1 MAPSR
6 GRRGG
11 QPAAASA
18 TASSARRRSGRNAK
32 HEPQD
37 PYSDMLAEAAVT
49 DPVEDTDRPLKRR
62 RIVREVS
69 LPGHHSPRQPEPEK
83 GAGGG
88 NTPAQAVNTVAPIGL
103 QTIEASSDSGED
115 DEEDDFAFEDVD
127 LDGTST
133 RKDEQQYGAESFGD
147 VSIQL
152 DQQPLP
158 KRTATTR
165 RKPATAAEKDH
176 RLLVHKAHVLCL
188 LGHCI
193 YVNSWCN
200 DETVHGNVEG
210 LLNAKTTSL
219 LNPKTSDSQFV
230 RNRAF
235 MAGLEQAAEVFKER
249 FNVTSPGMRKAR
261 WAEDRDEA
269 TDQVDVEPMDRSDFI
284 RASKSLKGSQDIGNQ
299 LFCALLRAA
308 GVDARLVCSL
318 QPLPF
323 ASSTAKPSNTPQKKP
338 PKPVV
343 LAIAS
348 DTDPDKPSASEASDN
363 SIATSRTIGKIPS
376 ARRRLGQPSF
386 NTSPAST
393 AAPPP
398 KEKKP
403 PVRRLAYPVFWVEAF
418 NEAHQKW
425 IPLDPIVTGT
435 IAKPSKLEPPAAYEF
450 NQLSYAIAFEPDGA
464 ARDVTKR
471 YAKAFN
477 AKTRRSRVESSGEEG
492 ICWWKRT
499 MRFFQRRGLVLDRDQ
514 VEDAELVQK
523 EAREGLPNNVQ
534 DFKDHPLY
542 ALERHTKRH
551 EVIHPRREVGKVN
564 AGTAAKPRMEAVFRR
579 RNVLVCR
586 SADKWYR
593 LGRIVKEGEQPLKN
607 VVSRRPVGG
616 RRARSPSAED
626 EDGASKAVTAL
637 YAPYQT
643 ELYLPPPV
651 VKGRVPRNAFGNL
664 DIYLPSMVPAGG
676 THLRHPL
683 TKDAARFLRVDCVD
697 AVTGFQFKGRQGT
710 AVTEGG
716 IVPSVYA
723 PAVEA
728 VIGGLEWE
736 AELEVSRQRSVQA
749 LRLWKRFLTGL
760 RIAERV
766 RMYGNTGKSV
776 SGGDAEGKDENAGV
790 AGEQSGG
797 NLAAVVP
804 DENSEED
811 GRELPTAGQ
820 YTLDELIASST
831 KTSSKNSLARK
842 KRRKVDDSDEEEI
855 LADDDSEGDVG
866 DPLSQD
872 PDAEYSGGGGGGF
885 FPDDSGNADL
895 VAQPT
900 AGEGGGFFNHED
912 GEGEGEGDGGG
923 FLVPDEEGE
932 ALGGGGFLARD
943 DGAGDGG
950 FEAENLQGGGFFPE
964 ASEQQYESVR
974 EESKGEAIENEGSTN
989 SYESPEHQHTT
1000 SNVPTPNA
1008 DDPEPPTRPPI
1019 ALSETNATAQE
1030 DTGIK
1035 DPATQSASLTTD
1047 NPKGPTRQEE
1057 KPSAKN
1063 NAAEEKAEEER
1074 GRGGGGGGGGA
1085 EESSSEDQGSLLS
1098 HDPEDEDAEPDWLE
1112 SE

>member
-1 MAPSR
+1 
-6 GRRGG
+6 
-11 QPAAASA
+11 
-18 TASSARRRSGRNAK
+18 
-32 HEPQD
+32 
-37 PYSDMLAEAAVT
+37 MLAETAVT
-49 DPVEDTDRPLKRR
+49 DPAEDTNRPLKRR

-69 LPGHHSPRQPEPEK
+69 LPGHHSPRQPKAEK
-83 GAGGG
+83 RVDSGDSA
-88 NTPAQAVNTVAPIGL
+88 TQAVNTAAPIGL
-103 QTIEASSDSGED
+103 QTIEASSDSGD

-127 LDGTST
+127 LEGPST
-133 RKDEQQYGAESFGD
+133 RKDELRDGDEGFGD

-158 KRTATTR
+158 KRSATPR
-165 RKPATAAEKDH
+165 RKPTTAAEKDH

-188 LGHCI
+188 LSHCI
-193 YVNSWCN
+193 YVNTWSN
-200 DETVHGNVEG
+200 DETVHGNVKG
-210 LLNAKTTSL
+210 LLNAKTTFL

-235 MAGLEQAAEVFKER
+235 MAGLEQASEVFKER
-249 FNVTSPGMRKAR
+249 FHVNSPGMRKAR
-261 WAEDRDEA
+261 WAGDGDETA
-269 TDQVDVEPMDRSDFI
+269 AQVDVEPMDRSEFI
-284 RASKSLKGSQDIGNQ
+284 RASKRLKGSQDTGNQ

-308 GVDARLVCSL
+308 GVDARIVCSL
-318 QPLPF
+318 QPLTF
-323 ASSTAKPSNTPQKKP
+323 TSSTAKPSSTPQKKP

-386 NTSPAST
+386 NTLPAAT
-393 AAPPP
+393 PPP
-398 KEKKP
+398 PSKERKP
-403 PVRRLAYPVFWVEAF
+403 PVRKLTYPVFWVEAF

-492 ICWWKRT
+492 IRWWKKT

-514 VEDAELVQK
+514 VEDAELAQK

-542 ALERHTKRH
+542 GLERHTKRH

-579 RNVLVCR
+579 RDVLVCR

-593 LGRIVKEGEQPLKN
+593 LGRIVREGEQPLKN
-607 VVSRRPVGG
+607 VVSRRPIGG

-626 EDGASKAVTAL
+626 EDGSTKPVTAL

-643 ELYLPPPV
+643 EVYVPPPV

-683 TKDAARFLRVDCVD
+683 TKDAARFLKVDCVD

-710 AVTEGG
+710 AVIEGG

-736 AELEVSRQRSVQA
+736 AELEVSRQRSAQA

-766 RMYGNTGKSV
+766 RMYGDGGKGV
-776 SGGDAEGKDENAGV
+776 GSGAGMKGQSAASTEKPSEEVFPIARNDE
-790 AGEQSGG
+790 
-797 NLAAVVP
+797 
-804 DENSEED
+804 EED

-820 YTLDELIASST
+820 YTMDELLASSA
-831 KTSSKNSLARK
+831 KTSIKKSLPRK
-842 KRRKVDDSDEEEI
+842 KRKVDDSDEEEI
-855 LADDDSEGDVG
+855 LRDDDSEGDAG
-866 DPLSQD
+866 DVLSQD
-872 PDAEYSGGGGGGF
+872 PDADYDGGGGGGGGF
-885 FPDDSGNADL
+885 FSDDGGNVDQ

-900 AGEGGGFFNHED
+900 AGEGGGFFGNED
-912 GEGEGEGDGGG
+912 WEGEGDGGG
-923 FLVPDEEGE
+923 FLIPDEEGE
-932 ALGGGGFLARD
+932 EVGGGGFLAEE
-943 DGAGDGG
+943 DGGADGG
-950 FEAENLQGGGFFPE
+950 FEAESFQGGGGFLPDAGE
-964 ASEQQYESVR
+964 HDYESVR
-974 EESKGEAIENEGSTN
+974 ESKGEATKNKEFDNLSGCA
-989 SYESPEHQHTT
+989 EHQHHPSTI
-1000 SNVPTPNA
+1000 PTHT
-1008 DDPEPPTRPPI
+1008 PEPPIRPSI
-1019 ALSETNATAQE
+1019 AISESGTLAEE
-1030 DTGIK
+1030 DTGAK
-1035 DPATQSASLTTD
+1035 GAASQSTFHPTD
-1047 NPKGPTRQEE
+1047 NPRNPPHQQAE
-1057 KPSAKN
+1057 PSAENIAAKGKGEEI
-1063 NAAEEKAEEER
+1063 AEE
-1074 GRGGGGGGGGA
+1074 GG
-1085 EESSSEDQGSLLS
+1085 EESQSDDRGSLLS

>member
-1 MAPSR
+1 
-6 GRRGG
+6 
-11 QPAAASA
+11 
-18 TASSARRRSGRNAK
+18 
-32 HEPQD
+32 
-37 PYSDMLAEAAVT
+37 
-49 DPVEDTDRPLKRR
+49 
-62 RIVREVS
+62 
-69 LPGHHSPRQPEPEK
+69 
-83 GAGGG
+83 
-88 NTPAQAVNTVAPIGL
+88 
-103 QTIEASSDSGED
+103 
-115 DEEDDFAFEDVD
+115 
-127 LDGTST
+127 
-133 RKDEQQYGAESFGD
+133 
-147 VSIQL
+147 
-152 DQQPLP
+152 
-158 KRTATTR
+158 
-165 RKPATAAEKDH
+165 
-176 RLLVHKAHVLCL
+176 
-188 LGHCI
+188 
-193 YVNSWCN
+193 
-200 DETVHGNVEG
+200 
-210 LLNAKTTSL
+210 
-219 LNPKTSDSQFV
+219 
-230 RNRAF
+230 
-235 MAGLEQAAEVFKER
+235 
-249 FNVTSPGMRKAR
+249 
-261 WAEDRDEA
+261 
-269 TDQVDVEPMDRSDFI
+269 MDRSDFI
-284 RASKSLKGSQDIGNQ
+284 RASKKLKGSQDVGNQ

-318 QPLPF
+318 QPLPL

-348 DTDPDKPSASEASDN
+348 DTDPDKPSANEASDN

-398 KEKKP
+398 TEKKP
-403 PVRRLAYPVFWVEAF
+403 PARRLAYPVFWVEAF

-435 IAKPSKLEPPAAYEF
+435 IAKPFKLEPPAAYEF

-492 ICWWKRT
+492 VRWWKKT
-499 MRFFQRRGLVLDRDQ
+499 MRFFQRRGLILDRDQ
-514 VEDAELVQK
+514 VEDAELAQK

-579 RNVLVCR
+579 RDVLVCR

-616 RRARSPSAED
+616 IRARSPSAED

-643 ELYLPPPV
+643 ELYVPSPV

-710 AVTEGG
+710 AVIEGG
-716 IVPSVYA
+716 VVPSVYA

-728 VIGGLEWE
+728 VVEGLEWE
-736 AELEVSRQRSVQA
+736 AELEVSRQRSAQA

-766 RMYGNTGKSV
+766 RMYGDAGKAV
-776 SGGDAEGKDENAGV
+776 VGGDAEGKDGNAGV

-885 FPDDSGNADL
+885 FPDDGGNAEI

-900 AGEGGGFFNHED
+900 AGEGGGFFSNED
-912 GEGEGEGDGGG
+912 EVGEGDGGGGGG

-932 ALGGGGFLARD
+932 EVGGGGFLAGD
-943 DGAGDGG
+943 DSAGDGG
-950 FEAENLQGGGFFPE
+950 FEAENFQSGGFLPE
-964 ASEQQYESVR
+964 SKEQQYESVR
-974 EESKGEAIENEGSTN
+974 EGSKGEAIRNEGPNDLS
-989 SYESPEHQHTT
+989 EFPEQQRTT

-1008 DDPEPPTRPPI
+1008 DDLEPPIRPPI
-1019 ALSETNATAQE
+1019 TLSGSGETEQQKDNRAKDAATPSPCLA
-1030 DTGIK
+1030 
-1035 DPATQSASLTTD
+1035 AH
-1047 NPKGPTRQEE
+1047 PTAKSPHQNEG
-1057 KPSAKN
+1057 KPSAAEN
-1063 NAAEEKAEEER
+1063 YAAEEKAEEER
-1074 GRGGGGGGGGA
+1074 GGCGGGGGGG
-1085 EESSSEDQGSLLS
+1085 EESSSEDHGSLLS

>member
-18 TASSARRRSGRNAK
+18 TPSTTRRRSGRNAK

-49 DPVEDTDRPLKRR
+49 DPVGDVDRPLKRR

-69 LPGHHSPRQPEPEK
+69 LPGNHSPRQLKPEN
-83 GAGGG
+83 GAGGS
-88 NTPAQAVNTVAPIGL
+88 NTTTQAVNTAAPIGL
-103 QTIEASSDSGED
+103 QTIEASSDSGD
-115 DEEDDFAFEDVD
+115 DEEDDFSFEDVD
-127 LDGTST
+127 LDGPST
-133 RKDEQQYGAESFGD
+133 RKDEQQHPDDSFGD

-158 KRTATTR
+158 KRTATPR

-176 RLLVHKAHVLCL
+176 RLIVHKAHVLCL

-193 YVNSWCN
+193 YVNTWCN

-210 LLNAKTTSL
+210 ILNTKTTSL

-235 MAGLEQAAEVFKER
+235 MAGLEQASEMFKER
-249 FNVTSPGMRKAR
+249 FHVISTGMRKAR
-261 WAEDRDEA
+261 WAEDGVEA
-269 TDQVDVEPMDRSDFI
+269 ASQVDVEPMDRSDFI
-284 RASKSLKGSQDIGNQ
+284 RASKRLKGSQDTGNQ

-308 GVDARLVCSL
+308 GVDARIVCSL

-323 ASSTAKPSNTPQKKP
+323 TSSTAKPNNTPQKKP

-348 DTDPDKPSASEASDN
+348 DTDPDKPSASDASDN
-363 SIATSRTIGKIPS
+363 SITTSRTIGKIPS
-376 ARRRLGQPSF
+376 ARRRLGQPTF
-386 NTSPAST
+386 NGSPAAT
-393 AAPPP
+393 PAPPS
-398 KEKKP
+398 KERKP
-403 PVRRLAYPVFWVEAF
+403 AVRKLTYPVFWVEAF

-435 IAKPSKLEPPAAYEF
+435 IAKPSKLEPPAAYES
-450 NQLSYAIAFEPDGA
+450 NQLSYAITFERDGA

-492 ICWWKRT
+492 IRWWRKT
-499 MRFFQRRGLVLDRDQ
+499 MRFFQRRGLVHDRDQ
-514 VEDAELVQK
+514 VEDAELAQK

-579 RNVLVCR
+579 RDVLVCR

-607 VVSRRPVGG
+607 VVSRRPMGG

-626 EDGASKAVTAL
+626 EDGSNKAVTAL

-643 ELYLPPPV
+643 ELYVPAPV

-683 TKDAARFLRVDCVD
+683 TKDAARFLKVDCVD

-710 AVTEGG
+710 AVIEGAV
-716 IVPSVYA
+716 VPGVYA

-728 VIGGLEWE
+728 VVEGLEWE
-736 AELEVSRQRSVQA
+736 AEVEVSRQRSAQA

-766 RMYGNTGKSV
+766 RMYGDGGK
-776 SGGDAEGKDENAGV
+776 GGGSDAESNGENAGSK
-790 AGEQSGG
+790 EKPSGG
-797 NLAAVVP
+797 IPPTAH
-804 DENSEED
+804 DGDDDED

-820 YTLDELIASST
+820 YTIDELIASSA
-831 KTSSKNSLARK
+831 KASGKKSLP
-842 KRRKVDDSDEEEI
+842 RRKRKVEDSDEEEI
-855 LADDDSEGDVG
+855 LGDEDSEGDAG
-866 DPLSQD
+866 DRFSQD
-872 PDAEYSGGGGGGF
+872 PDADYDGEGGGGGGF
-885 FPDDSGNADL
+885 FPDDEGNADQI
-895 VAQPT
+895 AQPT
-900 AGEGGGFFNHED
+900 AGEGGGFFSNED
-912 GEGEGEGDGGG
+912 GEGEDGGGG

-932 ALGGGGFLARD
+932 DMGGGGFLAED
-943 DGAGDGG
+943 DGEEDGG
-950 FEAENLQGGGFFPE
+950 FEAESLQGGGGFLPD
-964 ASEQQYESVR
+964 ASEQSNEFVR
-974 EESKGEAIENEGSTN
+974 EEGRGEPIRNDGSTN
-989 SYESPEHQHTT
+989 LSESSQQQHAT
-1000 SNVPTPNA
+1000 SNVPKPNA
-1008 DDPEPPTRPPI
+1008 HGLQAPIRPTI
-1019 ALSETNATAQE
+1019 ALSEASALAQE
-1030 DTGIK
+1030 DTGAKDATSQSVPLTRDHPK
-1035 DPATQSASLTTD
+1035 DPPHQQA
-1047 NPKGPTRQEE
+1047 E
-1057 KPSAKN
+1057 PSAENIPAK
-1063 NAAEEKAEEER
+1063 AKGEETAEE
-1074 GRGGGGGGGGA
+1074 GG
-1085 EESSSEDQGSLLS
+1085 EESQSDDRGSLLS

>member
-18 TASSARRRSGRNAK
+18 TASSTRRRSGRNAK

-69 LPGHHSPRQPEPEK
+69 LPGHHSPRQPKPEK
-83 GAGGG
+83 GPGGG
-88 NTPAQAVNTVAPIGL
+88 NTAAQAINTVAPIGL

-127 LDGTST
+127 LDGPST
-133 RKDEQQYGAESFGD
+133 RKDEQQYGDESFGD

-158 KRTATTR
+158 KRAATTR

-200 DETVHGNVEG
+200 DETVHGSVEG

-219 LNPKTSDSQFV
+219 LNPKISDSQFV

-235 MAGLEQAAEVFKER
+235 MAGLEQAVEVFKER
-249 FNVTSPGMRKAR
+249 FNVNSPGMRKAR
-261 WAEDRDEA
+261 WAEDGDEA

-284 RASKSLKGSQDIGNQ
+284 RASKKLKGSQDIGNQ

-308 GVDARLVCSL
+308 GVDARIVCSL

-323 ASSTAKPSNTPQKKP
+323 ASSTAKPSSTPQKKP
-338 PKPVV
+338 PKPIM

-348 DTDPDKPSASEASDN
+348 DTDPDKPSAGEASDN
-363 SIATSRTIGKIPS
+363 SIATSHTIGKIPS

-398 KEKKP
+398 TEKKP
-403 PVRRLAYPVFWVEAF
+403 PVRKLAYPVIWVEAF

-477 AKTRRSRVESSGEEG
+477 AKTRRSRVEISGEEG
-492 ICWWKRT
+492 IRWWKKT
-499 MRFFQRRGLVLDRDQ
+499 MRFFQRRSLILDRDQ
-514 VEDAELVQK
+514 VEDAELAQK

-579 RNVLVCR
+579 RDVLVCR
-586 SADKWYR
+586 SAEKWYR

-626 EDGASKAVTAL
+626 EDGAIKAVTAL

-643 ELYLPPPV
+643 ELYVPQPV

-676 THLRHPL
+676 THVRHPL
-683 TKDAARFLRVDCVD
+683 TKDAARFLKVDCVD

-710 AVTEGG
+710 AVIEGG
-716 IVPSVYA
+716 VVPSVYA
-723 PAVEA
+723 PAVGA

-736 AELEVSRQRSVQA
+736 AELEVSRQRSAQA

-766 RMYGNTGKSV
+766 RMYGDAGKGGVGGSDAKSTGDLIEEQTR
-776 SGGDAEGKDENAGV
+776 GNPPTARIDE
-790 AGEQSGG
+790 
-797 NLAAVVP
+797 
-804 DENSEED
+804 EED

-820 YTLDELIASST
+820 YTIDELIASST
-831 KTSSKNSLARK
+831 KTSHKNSLPRKK
-842 KRRKVDDSDEEEI
+842 KRRVEDSDEEEI

-885 FPDDSGNADL
+885 FPDDGGNADL

-900 AGEGGGFFNHED
+900 AGEGGGFFSNED
-912 GEGEGEGDGGG
+912 GEGDGGGGG
-923 FLVPDEEGE
+923 FLVPDEEEGE
-932 ALGGGGFLARD
+932 EVGGGGFLAGD
-943 DGAGDGG
+943 DSAGDEGE
-950 FEAENLQGGGFFPE
+950 FKAENFQGGGFLPD

-974 EESKGEAIENEGSTN
+974 EESRGEAIENEGSTN
-989 SYESPEHQHTT
+989 LSESPERQHTT
-1000 SNVPTPNA
+1000 SNVPNRNA
-1008 DDPEPPTRPPI
+1008 DDLNPSIRPPI
-1019 ALSETNATAQE
+1019 TFSESGTTAQE

-1035 DPATQSASLTTD
+1035 DTATPSPSRAAHKTAKS
-1047 NPKGPTRQEE
+1047 PHGQEE
-1057 KPSAKN
+1057 AFADN
-1063 NAAEEKAEEER
+1063 NAVEEKEEEEEER
-1074 GRGGGGGGGGA
+1074 EEGGGG
-1085 EESSSEDQGSLLS
+1085 EESSSEDRGSLLS

>member
-11 QPAAASA
+11 QSAAASA
-18 TASSARRRSGRNAK
+18 TASSTRRRSGRNAK

-49 DPVEDTDRPLKRR
+49 DPVEDTNRPLKRR

-69 LPGHHSPRQPEPEK
+69 LPGHHSPRQPKPEK

-127 LDGTST
+127 LDGTLT
-133 RKDEQQYGAESFGD
+133 RKDEQQYGDESFGD

-261 WAEDRDEA
+261 WAEDGDEA

-284 RASKSLKGSQDIGNQ
+284 RASKKLKGSQDTGNQ

-323 ASSTAKPSNTPQKKP
+323 VSSTAKPSNTPQKKP
-338 PKPVV
+338 LKPVV

-348 DTDPDKPSASEASDN
+348 DTDPDKPSANEASDK

-398 KEKKP
+398 SEKKP

-492 ICWWKRT
+492 IRWWKKT

-514 VEDAELVQK
+514 VEDAELAQK

-579 RNVLVCR
+579 RDVLVCR

-607 VVSRRPVGG
+607 VVSRRPGAV
-616 RRARSPSAED
+616 RRGARSPSAED
-626 EDGASKAVTAL
+626 EDGATKAVTAL

-643 ELYLPPPV
+643 ELYVPSPV

-683 TKDAARFLRVDCVD
+683 TKDAARFLRVDCV
-697 AVTGFQFKGRQGT
+697 
-710 AVTEGG
+710 
-716 IVPSVYA
+716 
-723 PAVEA
+723 
-728 VIGGLEWE
+728 
-736 AELEVSRQRSVQA
+736 
-749 LRLWKRFLTGL
+749 
-760 RIAERV
+760 
-766 RMYGNTGKSV
+766 
-776 SGGDAEGKDENAGV
+776 
-790 AGEQSGG
+790 
-797 NLAAVVP
+797 
-804 DENSEED
+804 
-811 GRELPTAGQ
+811 
-820 YTLDELIASST
+820 
-831 KTSSKNSLARK
+831 
-842 KRRKVDDSDEEEI
+842 
-855 LADDDSEGDVG
+855 
-866 DPLSQD
+866 
-872 PDAEYSGGGGGGF
+872 
-885 FPDDSGNADL
+885 
-895 VAQPT
+895 
-900 AGEGGGFFNHED
+900 
-912 GEGEGEGDGGG
+912 
-923 FLVPDEEGE
+923 
-932 ALGGGGFLARD
+932 
-943 DGAGDGG
+943 
-950 FEAENLQGGGFFPE
+950 
-964 ASEQQYESVR
+964 
-974 EESKGEAIENEGSTN
+974 
-989 SYESPEHQHTT
+989 
-1000 SNVPTPNA
+1000 
-1008 DDPEPPTRPPI
+1008 
-1019 ALSETNATAQE
+1019 
-1030 DTGIK
+1030 
-1035 DPATQSASLTTD
+1035 
-1047 NPKGPTRQEE
+1047 
-1057 KPSAKN
+1057 
-1063 NAAEEKAEEER
+1063 
-1074 GRGGGGGGGGA
+1074 
-1085 EESSSEDQGSLLS
+1085 
-1098 HDPEDEDAEPDWLE
+1098 
-1112 SE
+1112 

>member
-6 GRRGG
+6 GIRGG
-11 QPAAASA
+11 RPTAASV
-18 TASSARRRSGRNAK
+18 TASSTRRRSGRNAK

-49 DPVEDTDRPLKRR
+49 DPVEVTDRPLKRR

-69 LPGHHSPRQPEPEK
+69 LPGHHSPRRPKTEK

-88 NTPAQAVNTVAPIGL
+88 NTVAQAVNTVAPIGL

-127 LDGTST
+127 LDGPST
-133 RKDEQQYGAESFGD
+133 RKDEQQHGDESFGD

-200 DETVHGNVEG
+200 NETVHGNLEG
-210 LLNAKTTSL
+210 LLNSKTTSL
-219 LNPKTSDSQFV
+219 LNPKLSDSQFV

-235 MAGLEQAAEVFKER
+235 MAGLEQATEVFKER
-249 FNVTSPGMRKAR
+249 FTVNSPGMQKAR
-261 WAEDRDEA
+261 WAEGGDEA
-269 TDQVDVEPMDRSDFI
+269 TKQVDVEPMDRSDFV
-284 RASKSLKGSQDIGNQ
+284 RASKRLKGSQDTGNQ

-308 GVDARLVCSL
+308 GVDARIVCSL

-386 NTSPAST
+386 NTSPVST
-393 AAPPP
+393 AASPP
-398 KEKKP
+398 KEKKSP
-403 PVRRLAYPVFWVEAF
+403 ARRLACPVFWVEAF

-425 IPLDPIVTGT
+425 IPLDPVVTGT

-450 NQLSYAIAFEPDGA
+450 NQLSYAIAFESDGA

-492 ICWWKRT
+492 IRWWKKT

-514 VEDAELVQK
+514 VEDAELAQK

-579 RNVLVCR
+579 RDVLVCR

-607 VVSRRPVGG
+607 VVSRRPMGG

-626 EDGASKAVTAL
+626 EDGATKAVTAL

-643 ELYLPPPV
+643 EAYVPPAV

-683 TKDAARFLRVDCVD
+683 TKDAARFLKVDCVD

-710 AVTEGG
+710 AVIEGG

-728 VIGGLEWE
+728 VVEGLEWE
-736 AELEVSRQRSVQA
+736 AELEVSRQRSAQA

-766 RMYGNTGKSV
+766 RMYGDAGKGVDGSDAKSKGGLNEEQTGDSFP
-776 SGGDAEGKDENAGV
+776 AARIDE
-790 AGEQSGG
+790 
-797 NLAAVVP
+797 
-804 DENSEED
+804 EED

-820 YTLDELIASST
+820 YTIDELVASST
-831 KTSSKNSLARK
+831 KTSHKKSLPRK
-842 KRRKVDDSDEEEI
+842 KRKVDDSDEEI
-855 LADDDSEGDVG
+855 LADDDSEGDAE
-866 DPLSQD
+866 DRLSQD

-885 FPDDSGNADL
+885 FPDDGGNADL

-900 AGEGGGFFNHED
+900 AGEGGGFFNNEED
-912 GEGEGEGDGGG
+912 GDGEDGSGGG

-932 ALGGGGFLARD
+932 EVGGGGFLAGD

-950 FEAENLQGGGFFPE
+950 FEAESLQSGGFLPE
-964 ASEQQYESVR
+964 SNEQQYESVR
-974 EESKGEAIENEGSTN
+974 EESKGETNENEGSTN
-989 SYESPEHQHTT
+989 LSRLPENQHTT
-1000 SNVPTPNA
+1000 SKVPDPNA
-1008 DDPEPPTRPPI
+1008 YGPETPMRPPI
-1019 ALSETNATAQE
+1019 TLSGSIEIEPE
-1030 DTGIK
+1030 DNRTK
-1035 DPATQSASLTTD
+1035 DPATPSTSPAAHNSEKL
-1047 NPKGPTRQEE
+1047 PHGPGVSSVEKDAVEEEEEE
-1057 KPSAKN
+1057 K
-1063 NAAEEKAEEER
+1063 
-1074 GRGGGGGGGGA
+1074 GGGG
-1085 EESSSEDQGSLLS
+1085 EESQSEDQGSLLS

>member
-11 QPAAASA
+11 QPTGASV
-18 TASSARRRSGRNAK
+18 TASSTRRRSGRNAK

-49 DPVEDTDRPLKRR
+49 DPVEVTDRPLKRR

-69 LPGHHSPRQPEPEK
+69 LPGHHSPPQPKTEK

-88 NTPAQAVNTVAPIGL
+88 NTVAQAVNTVAPFGL

-127 LDGTST
+127 LDGPST
-133 RKDEQQYGAESFGD
+133 RKDEQQHGDESFGD

-158 KRTATTR
+158 KRTGTTR

-200 DETVHGNVEG
+200 NETVHGNLEG
-210 LLNAKTTSL
+210 LLNSKTTSL

-249 FNVTSPGMRKAR
+249 FTANAPGMRKAR
-261 WAEDRDEA
+261 WAEDGDEV
-269 TDQVDVEPMDRSDFI
+269 TNQVDVEPMDRSDFV
-284 RASKSLKGSQDIGNQ
+284 RASKRLKGSQDTGNQ

-308 GVDARLVCSL
+308 GVDARIVCSL

-386 NTSPAST
+386 NTSPASS

-398 KEKKP
+398 KEKKAP
-403 PVRRLAYPVFWVEAF
+403 ARRLAYPVFWVEAF

-425 IPLDPIVTGT
+425 IPLDPVVTGT
-435 IAKPSKLEPPAAYEF
+435 VAKPSKLEPPAAYEF
-450 NQLSYAIAFEPDGA
+450 NQLSYAIAFESDGA

-492 ICWWKRT
+492 VRWWKKT

-514 VEDAELVQK
+514 VEDAELAQK

-579 RNVLVCR
+579 RDVLVCR

-593 LGRIVKEGEQPLKN
+593 LGRIVKEREQPLKN
-607 VVSRRPVGG
+607 VVSRRPMGG

-626 EDGASKAVTAL
+626 EEGATKAVTAL

-643 ELYLPPPV
+643 ELYVPSPV

-683 TKDAARFLRVDCVD
+683 TKDAARFLKVDCVD

-710 AVTEGG
+710 AVIEGG

-728 VIGGLEWE
+728 VVEGLEWE
-736 AELEVSRQRSVQA
+736 AELEVSRQRSAQA

-766 RMYGNTGKSV
+766 RTYGDTGKGVDGSHAK
-776 SGGDAEGKDENAGV
+776 SKGDLNEEQTGDSFAAARIDE
-790 AGEQSGG
+790 
-797 NLAAVVP
+797 
-804 DENSEED
+804 EED

-820 YTLDELIASST
+820 YTIDELAASST
-831 KTSSKNSLARK
+831 KTSHKKSLPRK
-842 KRRKVDDSDEEEI
+842 KRKVDDSDDEI
-855 LADDDSEGDVG
+855 LADDDSEGDAEAR
-866 DPLSQD
+866 LSQD
-872 PDAEYSGGGGGGF
+872 PDAEYNGGGGGGF
-885 FPDDSGNADL
+885 LPDDGGNADL

-900 AGEGGGFFNHED
+900 AGEGWGFFNNED
-912 GEGEGEGDGGG
+912 GEGEDGSGGG

-932 ALGGGGFLARD
+932 EVGGGGFLAGD
-943 DGAGDGG
+943 DGVVDGG
-950 FEAENLQGGGFFPE
+950 FEAESLQSGGFLPE
-964 ASEQQYESVR
+964 SNEQQYASVR
-974 EESKGEAIENEGSTN
+974 EESKGEAIRNEGSTN
-989 SYESPEHQHTT
+989 FSQFPEHQHTT
-1000 SNVPTPNA
+1000 SSVPNPNA
-1008 DDPEPPTRPPI
+1008 HGPETPMRPPI
-1019 ALSETNATAQE
+1019 TLSGSGGTEPE
-1030 DTGIK
+1030 DNSAE
-1035 DPATQSASLTTD
+1035 DPATPSTSSPAAHNT
-1047 NPKGPTRQEE
+1047 E
-1057 KPSAKN
+1057 KPPHQPGAFPVKKD
-1063 NAAEEKAEEER
+1063 AAEEEEEEK
-1074 GRGGGGGGGGA
+1074 GGGGGG
-1085 EESSSEDQGSLLS
+1085 EESQSEDQGSLLS

>member
-18 TASSARRRSGRNAK
+18 TASSARRRSGRNTK
-32 HEPQD
+32 HEPQN

-69 LPGHHSPRQPEPEK
+69 LPGHYSPRQTKPEK

-88 NTPAQAVNTVAPIGL
+88 NTPAQAINTAAPIGL
-103 QTIEASSDSGED
+103 QTIEASSDSGEE

-127 LDGTST
+127 LDGPST
-133 RKDEQQYGAESFGD
+133 RKDEQQYGDESFGD

-158 KRTATTR
+158 KRKSTPR

-249 FNVTSPGMRKAR
+249 FNVNSSGMRKAR
-261 WAEDRDEA
+261 WAEDGDEA

-284 RASKSLKGSQDIGNQ
+284 RASKRLKGSQDIGNQ

-308 GVDARLVCSL
+308 GVDARIVCSL

-338 PKPVV
+338 PKSVV

-393 AAPPP
+393 AAPRAT
-398 KEKKP
+398 EKKP

-492 ICWWKRT
+492 VRWWKKT

-514 VEDAELVQK
+514 VEDAELTQK

-579 RNVLVCR
+579 RDVLVCR

-626 EDGASKAVTAL
+626 EDGATKAVTAL
-637 YAPYQT
+637 YAPFQT
-643 ELYLPPPV
+643 ELYVPPPV

-676 THLRHPL
+676 THLRHAL

-710 AVTEGG
+710 AVIEGG
-716 IVPSVYA
+716 VVPSVYA

-728 VIGGLEWE
+728 VIEGLEWE
-736 AELEVSRQRSVQA
+736 VELEVSRQRSAQA

-766 RMYGNTGKSV
+766 RTYGDAGKGVVGS
-776 SGGDAEGKDENAGV
+776 DAEGKDGNAGV

-820 YTLDELIASST
+820 YTIDELVALST
-831 KTSSKNSLARK
+831 KTSSKKSFPRKK
-842 KRRKVDDSDEEEI
+842 KRRVDDSDEEEI
-855 LADDDSEGDVG
+855 LADDDSEGDAG

-872 PDAEYSGGGGGGF
+872 PDAEYSGGDGGGF
-885 FPDDSGNADL
+885 FPDDGGNADL

-900 AGEGGGFFNHED
+900 AGEGGGFFGNEDGD
-912 GEGEGEGDGGG
+912 GEGSGGGGG

-932 ALGGGGFLARD
+932 EVGGGGFLAGD
-943 DGAGDGG
+943 DGASDGG
-950 FEAENLQGGGFFPE
+950 FESENFQGGGFLPE
-964 ASEQQYESVR
+964 SNEQQYESVR
-974 EESKGEAIENEGSTN
+974 EGSKGEAIRNEGPNDLS
-989 SYESPEHQHTT
+989 EFPEQQHTT
-1000 SNVPTPNA
+1000 SNVPIPNA
-1008 DDPEPPTRPPI
+1008 DDPEPPIRPPI
-1019 ALSETNATAQE
+1019 TLPGSGETERQE
-1030 DTGIK
+1030 DNSDK
-1035 DPATQSASLTTD
+1035 DPATPSTSLAAHQTAKPPHQ
-1047 NPKGPTRQEE
+1047 NEG
-1057 KPSAKN
+1057 KPSAAEN
-1063 NAAEEKAEEER
+1063 NAAEEKGEEV
-1074 GRGGGGGGGGA
+1074 GG
-1085 EESSSEDQGSLLS
+1085 EESSSEDRGSLLS

>member
-6 GRRGG
+6 GRRSG

-18 TASSARRRSGRNAK
+18 IASSTRRRSGRNAK

-69 LPGHHSPRQPEPEK
+69 LSSHHSPRQPQPEK
-83 GAGGG
+83 RPGDG
-88 NTPAQAVNTVAPIGL
+88 NTAAQAINTVAPIGL
-103 QTIEASSDSGED
+103 QTIDASSDSGED
-115 DEEDDFAFEDVD
+115 DDEDDFAFEDVD
-127 LDGTST
+127 LDGPSA
-133 RKDEQQYGAESFGD
+133 REEQQDGDQSFGD

-193 YVNSWCN
+193 YINSWCN

-235 MAGLEQAAEVFKER
+235 MAGLEQASEVFKER
-249 FNVTSPGMRKAR
+249 FNVNSSGMRKVR
-261 WAEDRDEA
+261 WAEDGGNA

-284 RASKSLKGSQDIGNQ
+284 RASKKLKGSQDTGNQ

-338 PKPVV
+338 TKPVV

-376 ARRRLGQPSF
+376 ARKRLGQPSF

-393 AAPPP
+393 TAPPS

-403 PVRRLAYPVFWVEAF
+403 PARRLAYPVFWVEAF

-435 IAKPSKLEPPAAYEF
+435 TAKPSKLEPPAAYEL
-450 NQLSYAIAFEPDGA
+450 NQLSYAIAFEPDSA

-492 ICWWKRT
+492 IRWWKKT

-514 VEDAELVQK
+514 VEDAELAQK

-534 DFKDHPLY
+534 DFKDHPFY

-579 RNVLVCR
+579 RDVLVCR

-607 VVSRRPVGG
+607 VVSRRPMGS

-626 EDGASKAVTAL
+626 EDGSTKAVTPL

-643 ELYLPPPV
+643 EAYLPPPV

-664 DIYLPSMVPAGG
+664 DIYLPSMVPPGG
-676 THLRHPL
+676 THLRHAL
-683 TKDAARFLRVDCVD
+683 TKDAARFLKVDCVD

-710 AVTEGG
+710 AVIEGG

-723 PAVEA
+723 LAVEA
-728 VIGGLEWE
+728 VIAGLEWE
-736 AELEVSRQRSVQA
+736 AELEVSRQRSARA

-766 RMYGNTGKSV
+766 RTY
-776 SGGDAEGKDENAGV
+776 GDAGEGGV
-790 AGEQSGG
+790 RGSEAEFKGGLIEEQTGDS
-797 NLAAVVP
+797 LP
-804 DENSEED
+804 DARNDDDED

-820 YTLDELIASST
+820 YTIDELVASST
-831 KTSSKNSLARK
+831 KTSRK
-842 KRRKVDDSDEEEI
+842 KSLPRQKKREVDDSDEEEI
-855 LADDDSEGDVG
+855 LADDESEGDAETR
-866 DPLSQD
+866 LSQD
-872 PDAEYSGGGGGGF
+872 PDAEYNSGGGGGGF
-885 FPDDSGNADL
+885 FPDDGGNADL

-900 AGEGGGFFNHED
+900 AGEGVGFFSIED
-912 GEGEGEGDGGG
+912 GEGDDGAGGGG

-932 ALGGGGFLARD
+932 EVGGGGFLAGD
-943 DGAGDGG
+943 DGAGDG
-950 FEAENLQGGGFFPE
+950 ESDAETLQGGGFLPD
-964 ASEQQYESVR
+964 ASKHHESVR
-974 EESKGEAIENEGSTN
+974 EESKGETIGNQGFNDLSEP
-989 SYESPEHQHTT
+989 PEQRDAT
-1000 SNVPTPNA
+1000 SAVPNPNA
-1008 DDPEPPTRPPI
+1008 HGPEPPIRPPI
-1019 ALSETNATAQE
+1019 ALSGSDQTEQQE
-1030 DTGIK
+1030 D
-1035 DPATQSASLTTD
+1035 
-1047 NPKGPTRQEE
+1047 N
-1057 KPSAKN
+1057 SAKDLATPSTSLAAHNTDQSPHQQERVYAEN
-1063 NAAEEKAEEER
+1063 NAAEEEEE
-1074 GRGGGGGGGGA
+1074 GEGG
-1085 EESSSEDQGSLLS
+1085 EEDSSSEDRGSLLS

>member
-18 TASSARRRSGRNAK
+18 TPSTTRRRSGRNAK
-32 HEPQD
+32 HDPQD

-49 DPVEDTDRPLKRR
+49 DPVEDIDRPLKRR

-69 LPGHHSPRQPEPEK
+69 LPGTHSPRLPKPEK
-83 GAGGG
+83 GPGGG
-88 NTPAQAVNTVAPIGL
+88 NNATQAVNTAAPIGL
-103 QTIEASSDSGED
+103 QTIEASSDSGD

-127 LDGTST
+127 LDGPST
-133 RKDEQQYGAESFGD
+133 RKDEQQDRDDSFGD

-158 KRTATTR
+158 KRTAIPR
-165 RKPATAAEKDH
+165 RKPATAAEKNH

-188 LGHCI
+188 LCHCI
-193 YVNSWCN
+193 YVNTWCN
-200 DETVHGNVEG
+200 DETVHGNVKG
-210 LLNAKTTSL
+210 ILNAKTTSL
-219 LNPKTSDSQFV
+219 LNPKTSESQFV

-235 MAGLEQAAEVFKER
+235 MAGLEQASEVFKER
-249 FNVTSPGMRKAR
+249 FHVNSPGMRKAR
-261 WAEDRDEA
+261 WAEDGDEA
-269 TDQVDVEPMDRSDFI
+269 ASQVDVEPMDRSEFI
-284 RASKSLKGSQDIGNQ
+284 RASKRLKGSQDTGNQ

-308 GVDARLVCSL
+308 GVDARIVCSL

-323 ASSTAKPSNTPQKKP
+323 TSSTAKPSNTPQKKP
-338 PKPVV
+338 SKPFV

-363 SIATSRTIGKIPS
+363 SITTSRTIGKIPS

-386 NTSPAST
+386 NTSPAAT
-393 AAPPP
+393 PPP
-398 KEKKP
+398 PSKERKP
-403 PVRRLAYPVFWVEAF
+403 PVRKLTYPVFWVEAF

-492 ICWWKRT
+492 IRWWKKT

-514 VEDAELVQK
+514 VEDAELAQK

-579 RNVLVCR
+579 RDVLVCR

-593 LGRIVKEGEQPLKN
+593 LGRIVREGEQPLKN
-607 VVSRRPVGG
+607 VVSRRPMGG

-626 EDGASKAVTAL
+626 EDGATQPVTAL

-643 ELYLPPPV
+643 ELYVPAPV

-683 TKDAARFLRVDCVD
+683 TKDAARFLKVDCVD

-710 AVTEGG
+710 AVIEGG

-736 AELEVSRQRSVQA
+736 AELEVSRKRSAQA
-749 LRLWKRFLTGL
+749 LRLWRRFLTGL

-766 RMYGNTGKSV
+766 RMYGDGGKGVGSDDGV
-776 SGGDAEGKDENAGV
+776 KGERAGSSGKQTE
-790 AGEQSGG
+790 G
-797 NLAAVVP
+797 NLPIARN
-804 DENSEED
+804 DEEED
-811 GRELPTAGQ
+811 GRELPTAGL
-820 YTLDELIASST
+820 YTIDELVASST
-831 KTSSKNSLARK
+831 KSANKKSLPRK
-842 KRRKVDDSDEEEI
+842 KRKVDDSEEDI
-855 LADDDSEGDVG
+855 LGDDDSEGNAEDR
-866 DPLSQD
+866 LSQD
-872 PDAEYSGGGGGGF
+872 PDADYDGGGGGGGGF
-885 FPDDSGNADL
+885 FPDDGGNAEI

-900 AGEGGGFFNHED
+900 AGEGGGFFGNED
-912 GEGEGEGDGGG
+912 WDGEGDGGG
-923 FLVPDEEGE
+923 FLIPDEEGE
-932 ALGGGGFLARD
+932 EVGGGGFLAED
-943 DGAGDGG
+943 LGGGDGG
-950 FEAENLQGGGFFPE
+950 FEAGSLQGGGGGFLPE
-964 ASEQQYESVR
+964 ASEHDYEPVR
-974 EESKGEAIENEGSTN
+974 ESKGEATKNKEFDNLSGWA
-989 SYESPEHQHTT
+989 EHQHAPFTI
-1000 SNVPTPNA
+1000 PTQT
-1008 DDPEPPTRPPI
+1008 PEPPKRPSI
-1019 ALSETNATAQE
+1019 AIAESGAAAQK
-1030 DTGIK
+1030 DTDIS
-1035 DPATQSASLTTD
+1035 DPATASTSLTAV
-1047 NPKGPTRQEE
+1047 NPKAPPDQEVE
-1057 KPSAKN
+1057 PSDEVNIAVEQREEV
-1063 NAAEEKAEEER
+1063 AEGEA
-1074 GRGGGGGGGGA
+1074 G
-1085 EESSSEDQGSLLS
+1085 EESQSDDRGSLLS

>member
-1 MAPSR
+1 
-6 GRRGG
+6 
-11 QPAAASA
+11 
-18 TASSARRRSGRNAK
+18 
-32 HEPQD
+32 
-37 PYSDMLAEAAVT
+37 MLAEAAVT
-49 DPVEDTDRPLKRR
+49 DPVEYIDRPLKRR

-69 LPGHHSPRQPEPEK
+69 LPGHHSPRQAKAEK
-83 GAGGG
+83 RVDGGDSA
-88 NTPAQAVNTVAPIGL
+88 TQAVNTAAPIGL
-103 QTIEASSDSGED
+103 QTIEASSDSG

-127 LDGTST
+127 LDGPPT
-133 RKDEQQYGAESFGD
+133 RKDEQQYGDDSFGD

-158 KRTATTR
+158 KRTATPR

-193 YVNSWCN
+193 YVNTWCN
-200 DETVHGNVEG
+200 DETVHGNVKG
-210 LLNAKTTSL
+210 ILNAKTTSL

-235 MAGLEQAAEVFKER
+235 MAGLEQASEVFKER
-249 FNVTSPGMRKAR
+249 FHVNSPGMRKAR
-261 WAEDRDEA
+261 WAEEGDEA
-269 TDQVDVEPMDRSDFI
+269 AAQVDVEPMDRSEFI
-284 RASKSLKGSQDIGNQ
+284 RASKRLKGSQDTGNQ

-308 GVDARLVCSL
+308 GVDVRIVCSL
-318 QPLPF
+318 QPLPST
-323 ASSTAKPSNTPQKKP
+323 ASTAKPSNTPQKKP

-363 SIATSRTIGKIPS
+363 SITTSRTIGKIPS

-386 NTSPAST
+386 NTSPAT
-393 AAPPP
+393 TPPP
-398 KEKKP
+398 PSKERKP
-403 PVRRLAYPVFWVEAF
+403 PVRKLAYPVFWVEAF

-471 YAKAFN
+471 YAKVFN

-492 ICWWKRT
+492 IRWWKKT

-514 VEDAELVQK
+514 VEDAELAQK

-579 RNVLVCR
+579 RDVLVCR

-593 LGRIVKEGEQPLKN
+593 LGRIVREGEQPLKN
-607 VVSRRPVGG
+607 VVSRRPMGG

-626 EDGASKAVTAL
+626 EDGATKPVTPL

-643 ELYLPPPV
+643 ELYVPSPV

-697 AVTGFQFKGRQGT
+697 AVTGFRFKGRQST
-710 AVTEGG
+710 AVIEGG
-716 IVPSVYA
+716 IVPGVYA
-723 PAVEA
+723 AAVEA

-736 AELEVSRQRSVQA
+736 AELEVSRQRSAQA
-749 LRLWKRFLTGL
+749 LRLWKRVLTGL

-766 RMYGNTGKSV
+766 RMYGDGGKGVGNDAGVKGESAGSTGKQT
-776 SGGDAEGKDENAGV
+776 EGSSSTAR
-790 AGEQSGG
+790 
-797 NLAAVVP
+797 P
-804 DENSEED
+804 DEEED

-820 YTLDELIASST
+820 YSIDELVASSA
-831 KTSSKNSLARK
+831 KTARK
-842 KRRKVDDSDEEEI
+842 KSLPRKKRKVDESDEGEI
-855 LADDDSEGDVG
+855 LADEDSGGDAE
-866 DPLSQD
+866 DRLSQD
-872 PDAEYSGGGGGGF
+872 PDADYDSGGGGGGGF
-885 FPDDSGNADL
+885 FPDDGGNAGL

-900 AGEGGGFFNHED
+900 AGEGGGFSSNED
-912 GEGEGEGDGGG
+912 GDGEGDGGG

-932 ALGGGGFLARD
+932 EVGGGGFFAED
-943 DGAGDGG
+943 DGGADHG
-950 FEAENLQGGGFFPE
+950 FEAESLQDGGGFLPE
-964 ASEQQYESVR
+964 ASEHDYESVR
-974 EESKGEAIENEGSTN
+974 ESKGEATKNKEFDILSGC
-989 SYESPEHQHTT
+989 PEHRHPPSTIPNP
-1000 SNVPTPNA
+1000 SNRDSEA
-1008 DDPEPPTRPPI
+1008 PTRPII
-1019 ALSETNATAQE
+1019 ALSETSATPQK
-1030 DTGIK
+1030 DIGIS
-1035 DPATQSASLTTD
+1035 DPATVSTSLTAE
-1047 NPKGPTRQEE
+1047 NPKHPPHQAVE
-1057 KPSAKN
+1057 PSAEVN
-1063 NAAEEKAEEER
+1063 TATEQGGEMAEE
-1074 GRGGGGGGGGA
+1074 G
-1085 EESSSEDQGSLLS
+1085 EESQSDDRGSLLS

>member
-11 QPAAASA
+11 QPAAAST
-18 TASSARRRSGRNAK
+18 TASSTRRRSGRNAK
-32 HEPQD
+32 HEPLD

-69 LPGHHSPRQPEPEK
+69 LPGHHSPRQPKPEK
-83 GAGGG
+83 GPGGG
-88 NTPAQAVNTVAPIGL
+88 NTAAQAINTVAPIGL

-127 LDGTST
+127 LDGPST
-133 RKDEQQYGAESFGD
+133 RKDEQQYGDESFGD

-249 FNVTSPGMRKAR
+249 FNVNSPGMRKAR
-261 WAEDRDEA
+261 WAEDGDEA
-269 TDQVDVEPMDRSDFI
+269 TDQIDVEPMDRSDFI
-284 RASKSLKGSQDIGNQ
+284 RASKKLKGSQDIGNQ

-308 GVDARLVCSL
+308 GVDARIVCSL

-398 KEKKP
+398 TEKKP
-403 PVRRLAYPVFWVEAF
+403 QARKLAYPVFWVEAF

-435 IAKPSKLEPPAAYEF
+435 TAKPSKLEPPAAYEF
-450 NQLSYAIAFEPDGA
+450 NQLSYAIAFDPDGA

-492 ICWWKRT
+492 IRWWKKT
-499 MRFFQRRGLVLDRDQ
+499 IRFFQRRGIVLDRDQ
-514 VEDAELVQK
+514 VEDAELAQK

-579 RNVLVCR
+579 RDVLVCR
-586 SADKWYR
+586 SAEKWYR

-607 VVSRRPVGG
+607 VVSRRPIGT

-626 EDGASKAVTAL
+626 EDGAIKAVTAL

-643 ELYLPPPV
+643 ELYVPSPV
-651 VKGRVPRNAFGNL
+651 VKGKVPRNAFGNL

-676 THLRHPL
+676 THLRHAL
-683 TKDAARFLRVDCVD
+683 TKDAARFLKVDCVD

-710 AVTEGG
+710 AVVEGG
-716 IVPSVYA
+716 VVPSVYA

-728 VIGGLEWE
+728 VIEGLEWE
-736 AELEVSRQRSVQA
+736 AELEVSRQRSAQA

-766 RMYGNTGKSV
+766 RTYGDAGKGGV
-776 SGGDAEGKDENAGV
+776 GGGDAEGKDGDAGV

-797 NLAAVVP
+797 NRAAVR
-804 DENSEED
+804 DDDSEDD

-820 YTLDELIASST
+820 YSIDELIASST
-831 KTSSKNSLARK
+831 KTSNKKSLPRK
-842 KRRKVDDSDEEEI
+842 KKRKVDDSDEEEI
-855 LADDDSEGDVG
+855 LADDDSEGDAG
-866 DPLSQD
+866 DLLSQD

-885 FPDDSGNADL
+885 FPDDGGNADL

-900 AGEGGGFFNHED
+900 AGEGGGFFGNED
-912 GEGEGEGDGGG
+912 GEGEGDGSGGG
-923 FLVPDEEGE
+923 FLIPDEEEGE
-932 ALGGGGFLARD
+932 EVGGGGFLAGD
-943 DGAGDGG
+943 DGVGDGG
-950 FEAENLQGGGFFPE
+950 FEAENLQVGGFLPE
-964 ASEQQYESVR
+964 ATGNEYHSVREGKGEETQNEESANLSAFSEQQHS
-974 EESKGEAIENEGSTN
+974 SSTI
-989 SYESPEHQHTT
+989 
-1000 SNVPTPNA
+1000 PNQT
-1008 DDPEPPTRPPI
+1008 PEPPSRPTI
-1019 ALSETNATAQE
+1019 TLSGSDETGQE
-1030 DTGIK
+1030 DTGIE
-1035 DPATQSASLTTD
+1035 DPAAQSASLTAD
-1047 NPKGPTRQEE
+1047 NPKDSTRQEE
-1057 KPSAKN
+1057 NHSAET
-1063 NAAEEKAEEER
+1063 NAAEKGGEK
-1074 GRGGGGGGGGA
+1074 GGGGGGGGGEREEGE
-1085 EESSSEDQGSLLS
+1085 EESSSEDRGSLLS

>member
-18 TASSARRRSGRNAK
+18 TPSTTRRRSGRNAK

-69 LPGHHSPRQPEPEK
+69 LPGHHSPRQPKAEK
-83 GAGGG
+83 RVDGGDSA
-88 NTPAQAVNTVAPIGL
+88 TQAVNTAAPIGL
-103 QTIEASSDSGED
+103 QTIEASSDSGD
-115 DEEDDFAFEDVD
+115 DEEDDFTFEDVD
-127 LDGTST
+127 LEGPST
-133 RKDEQQYGAESFGD
+133 RKDELRDGDEGFGD

-158 KRTATTR
+158 KRTATPR

-193 YVNSWCN
+193 YVNTWCN
-200 DETVHGNVEG
+200 DETVHGNVRG
-210 LLNAKTTSL
+210 ILNAKTTSL

-235 MAGLEQAAEVFKER
+235 MAGLEQASEVFKER
-249 FNVTSPGMRKAR
+249 FHVNSPGMRKAR
-261 WAEDRDEA
+261 WAEDGDEA
-269 TDQVDVEPMDRSDFI
+269 ASQVDVEPMDRSEFI
-284 RASKSLKGSQDIGNQ
+284 RASKRLKGSQDTGNQ

-308 GVDARLVCSL
+308 GVDARIVCSL

-323 ASSTAKPSNTPQKKP
+323 TSSTTKPSNTPQKKP
-338 PKPVV
+338 SKPVV

-363 SIATSRTIGKIPS
+363 SITTSRTIGKIPS

-386 NTSPAST
+386 NTSPAAT
-393 AAPPP
+393 PPP
-398 KEKKP
+398 PSKERKP
-403 PVRRLAYPVFWVEAF
+403 PVRKLTYPVFWVEAF

-425 IPLDPIVTGT
+425 VPLDPIVTGT
-435 IAKPSKLEPPAAYEF
+435 VAKPSKLEPPAAYEF

-492 ICWWKRT
+492 IRWWKKT

-514 VEDAELVQK
+514 VEDAELAQK

-579 RNVLVCR
+579 RDVLVCR

-593 LGRIVKEGEQPLKN
+593 LGRIVREGEQPLKN
-607 VVSRRPVGG
+607 VVSRRPMGG

-626 EDGASKAVTAL
+626 EDGATQPVTAL

-643 ELYLPPPV
+643 ELYVPAPV

-683 TKDAARFLRVDCVD
+683 TKDAARFLKVDCVD

-710 AVTEGG
+710 AVIEGG

-736 AELEVSRQRSVQA
+736 AELEVSRKRSAQA
-749 LRLWKRFLTGL
+749 LRLWRRFLTGL

-766 RMYGNTGKSV
+766 RMYGDGGKGVGSDDGV
-776 SGGDAEGKDENAGV
+776 KGESAGLSGKQTE
-790 AGEQSGG
+790 G
-797 NLAAVVP
+797 NLPIARN
-804 DENSEED
+804 DEEED
-811 GRELPTAGQ
+811 GRELPTAGL
-820 YTLDELIASST
+820 YTIDELVASST
-831 KTSSKNSLARK
+831 KSANKKSLPRK
-842 KRRKVDDSDEEEI
+842 KRKVDDSEEDI
-855 LADDDSEGDVG
+855 LGDDDSEGNAEDR
-866 DPLSQD
+866 LSQD
-872 PDAEYSGGGGGGF
+872 PDADYDGGGGGGGGF
-885 FPDDSGNADL
+885 FPDDGGNAEI

-900 AGEGGGFFNHED
+900 AGEGGGFFGNED
-912 GEGEGEGDGGG
+912 WDGEGDGGG
-923 FLVPDEEGE
+923 FLIPDEEGE
-932 ALGGGGFLARD
+932 EVGGGGFLAED
-943 DGAGDGG
+943 NGGADGG
-950 FEAENLQGGGFFPE
+950 FEAESLQDGGGFLPE
-964 ASEQQYESVR
+964 ASEHDYEPVR
-974 EESKGEAIENEGSTN
+974 ESKGEATKNKEFDNLSGWA
-989 SYESPEHQHTT
+989 EHQHAPFTI
-1000 SNVPTPNA
+1000 PTQT
-1008 DDPEPPTRPPI
+1008 PEPPKRPSI
-1019 ALSETNATAQE
+1019 AIAESGAAAQK
-1030 DTGIK
+1030 DTDIS
-1035 DPATQSASLTTD
+1035 DPATASTSLTAV
-1047 NPKGPTRQEE
+1047 NPKAPPDQEVE
-1057 KPSAKN
+1057 PSDEVNTAVEQREEV
-1063 NAAEEKAEEER
+1063 AEGE
-1074 GRGGGGGGGGA
+1074 GG
-1085 EESSSEDQGSLLS
+1085 EESQSDDRGSLLS

>member
-1 MAPSR
+1 M
-6 GRRGG
+6 
-11 QPAAASA
+11 
-18 TASSARRRSGRNAK
+18 
-32 HEPQD
+32 
-37 PYSDMLAEAAVT
+37 
-49 DPVEDTDRPLKRR
+49 
-62 RIVREVS
+62 
-69 LPGHHSPRQPEPEK
+69 
-83 GAGGG
+83 
-88 NTPAQAVNTVAPIGL
+88 
-103 QTIEASSDSGED
+103 
-115 DEEDDFAFEDVD
+115 
-127 LDGTST
+127 
-133 RKDEQQYGAESFGD
+133 
-147 VSIQL
+147 
-152 DQQPLP
+152 
-158 KRTATTR
+158 
-165 RKPATAAEKDH
+165 
-176 RLLVHKAHVLCL
+176 
-188 LGHCI
+188 
-193 YVNSWCN
+193 
-200 DETVHGNVEG
+200 
-210 LLNAKTTSL
+210 
-219 LNPKTSDSQFV
+219 
-230 RNRAF
+230 
-235 MAGLEQAAEVFKER
+235 
-249 FNVTSPGMRKAR
+249 
-261 WAEDRDEA
+261 
-269 TDQVDVEPMDRSDFI
+269 
-284 RASKSLKGSQDIGNQ
+284 LKGSQDIGNQ

-308 GVDARLVCSL
+308 GVDARIVCSL

-323 ASSTAKPSNTPQKKP
+323 ASSTAKPSNTPRKKP

-348 DTDPDKPSASEASDN
+348 DTDPDKPSASEASNN

-393 AAPPP
+393 AATPPT
-398 KEKKP
+398 EKKP
-403 PVRRLAYPVFWVEAF
+403 PVRKLAYPVFWVEAF

-435 IAKPSKLEPPAAYEF
+435 IAKPSKLEPPAAYDF

-492 ICWWKRT
+492 IRWWKKT

-514 VEDAELVQK
+514 VEDAELAQK

-579 RNVLVCR
+579 RDVLVCR

-607 VVSRRPVGG
+607 VVARRPMGV
-616 RRARSPSAED
+616 RRDARSPSAED
-626 EDGASKAVTAL
+626 EDGATKAVTAL
-637 YAPYQT
+637 YSPYQT
-643 ELYLPPPV
+643 ELYVPSPV

-676 THLRHPL
+676 THLRHAL
-683 TKDAARFLRVDCVD
+683 TKDAARFLKVDCVD

-710 AVTEGG
+710 AVIEGG
-716 IVPSVYA
+716 VVPSVYA

-736 AELEVSRQRSVQA
+736 AELEVSRQRSAQA

-766 RMYGNTGKSV
+766 RMYGDTGKGV
-776 SGGDAEGKDENAGV
+776 VGGSEAEGKDGNAGV

-797 NLAAVVP
+797 NIAAVVP

-820 YTLDELIASST
+820 YTIDELIASST

-842 KRRKVDDSDEEEI
+842 KKRKVDDSEEEEI
-855 LADDDSEGDVG
+855 LADDDSEEDAE
-866 DPLSQD
+866 DRLSQD
-872 PDAEYSGGGGGGF
+872 PDAEYSNGGGGGF
-885 FPDDSGNADL
+885 FPDDGGNADL

-900 AGEGGGFFNHED
+900 AGEGGGFFGNEDGD
-912 GEGEGEGDGGG
+912 GEGGGGG
-923 FLVPDEEGE
+923 FLIPDEEEGE
-932 ALGGGGFLARD
+932 EVGGGGFLAGD

-950 FEAENLQGGGFFPE
+950 SEAESLQGGGFLPD
-964 ASEQQYESVR
+964 ASEEQYESVR
-974 EESKGEAIENEGSTN
+974 EGSKGEAIENEGSN
-989 SYESPEHQHTT
+989 NLSEASEQRRTT
-1000 SNVPTPNA
+1000 SDVPNPNA
-1008 DDPEPPTRPPI
+1008 CDLEAPIRPPI

-1030 DTGIK
+1030 DTGMK
-1035 DPATQSASLTTD
+1035 DPATPSTSPTTD
-1047 NPKGPTRQEE
+1047 NPKDLNRQEAGL
-1057 KPSAKN
+1057 SAEN
-1063 NAAEEKAEEER
+1063 DVAEEKEEKEREEGGEEE
-1074 GRGGGGGGGGA
+1074 
-1085 EESSSEDQGSLLS
+1085 SQSEDRGSLLS

>member
-1 MAPSR
+1 
-6 GRRGG
+6 
-11 QPAAASA
+11 
-18 TASSARRRSGRNAK
+18 
-32 HEPQD
+32 
-37 PYSDMLAEAAVT
+37 
-49 DPVEDTDRPLKRR
+49 
-62 RIVREVS
+62 
-69 LPGHHSPRQPEPEK
+69 
-83 GAGGG
+83 
-88 NTPAQAVNTVAPIGL
+88 
-103 QTIEASSDSGED
+103 
-115 DEEDDFAFEDVD
+115 
-127 LDGTST
+127 
-133 RKDEQQYGAESFGD
+133 
-147 VSIQL
+147 
-152 DQQPLP
+152 
-158 KRTATTR
+158 
-165 RKPATAAEKDH
+165 
-176 RLLVHKAHVLCL
+176 
-188 LGHCI
+188 
-193 YVNSWCN
+193 
-200 DETVHGNVEG
+200 
-210 LLNAKTTSL
+210 
-219 LNPKTSDSQFV
+219 
-230 RNRAF
+230 
-235 MAGLEQAAEVFKER
+235 
-249 FNVTSPGMRKAR
+249 
-261 WAEDRDEA
+261 
-269 TDQVDVEPMDRSDFI
+269 
-284 RASKSLKGSQDIGNQ
+284 
-299 LFCALLRAA
+299 
-308 GVDARLVCSL
+308 
-318 QPLPF
+318 
-323 ASSTAKPSNTPQKKP
+323 
-338 PKPVV
+338 
-343 LAIAS
+343 
-348 DTDPDKPSASEASDN
+348 
-363 SIATSRTIGKIPS
+363 
-376 ARRRLGQPSF
+376 
-386 NTSPAST
+386 
-393 AAPPP
+393 
-398 KEKKP
+398 KKP

-492 ICWWKRT
+492 ARWWKKT

-514 VEDAELVQK
+514 VEDAELAQK

-579 RNVLVCR
+579 RDVLVCR

-607 VVSRRPVGG
+607 VVSRRPGG
-616 RRARSPSAED
+616 IRRGVRSPSAEDED

-637 YAPYQT
+637 YASFQT

-710 AVTEGG
+710 AVIEGG
-716 IVPSVYA
+716 VVPSVYA

-736 AELEVSRQRSVQA
+736 AELEVSRQRSAQA

-766 RMYGNTGKSV
+766 RTYGDAGKGV
-776 SGGDAEGKDENAGV
+776 SGGDAEGKDGNAR
-790 AGEQSGG
+790 SI
-797 NLAAVVP
+797 
-804 DENSEED
+804 DERTGSISPSARTDEEED

-820 YTLDELIASST
+820 YSIDELIASST

-842 KRRKVDDSDEEEI
+842 KKRRVDDSDEEEI
-855 LADDDSEGDVG
+855 LADDDSEEDAGNR
-866 DPLSQD
+866 LSQD

-885 FPDDSGNADL
+885 FPDDDGNADL

-912 GEGEGEGDGGG
+912 GEGEGDGGG
-923 FLVPDEEGE
+923 FLAPDEEGE
-932 ALGGGGFLARD
+932 ALGGGGFLAGD

-950 FEAENLQGGGFFPE
+950 FETENLQGGGFLPE
-964 ASEQQYESVR
+964 LNEQQYESVR
-974 EESKGEAIENEGSTN
+974 EGSKGEAIRNEGPNDLS
-989 SYESPEHQHTT
+989 EFPEHQHTA
-1000 SNVPTPNA
+1000 SNIPDPNA
-1008 DDPEPPTRPPI
+1008 DDLEPPTRPPI
-1019 ALSETNATAQE
+1019 ALSETSATAQE
-1030 DTGIK
+1030 DNSAR
-1035 DPATQSASLTTD
+1035 DPATPSTSLAAHQTAKSPHQ
-1047 NPKGPTRQEE
+1047 NEG
-1057 KPSAKN
+1057 KPSAAEN
-1063 NAAEEKAEEER
+1063 YAAEEKAEEER
-1074 GRGGGGGGGGA
+1074 GGG
-1085 EESSSEDQGSLLS
+1085 ESSSEDRGSLLS

>member
-6 GRRGG
+6 GRRVG

-18 TASSARRRSGRNAK
+18 TPSITRRRSGRNAK

-49 DPVEDTDRPLKRR
+49 DPVEDVDRPLKRR

-69 LPGHHSPRQPEPEK
+69 LPGKHSPRQPKPEN

-88 NTPAQAVNTVAPIGL
+88 RTATQAVNTAAPIGL
-103 QTIEASSDSGED
+103 QTIEASSDSGD

-127 LDGTST
+127 LDGPST
-133 RKDEQQYGAESFGD
+133 RTDEQQHRDDSFGD

-158 KRTATTR
+158 KRIATPR

-193 YVNSWCN
+193 YVNTWCN
-200 DETVHGNVEG
+200 DETVHGNLEG
-210 LLNAKTTSL
+210 ILNTKTTSL

-235 MAGLEQAAEVFKER
+235 MAGLEQASEVFKER
-249 FNVTSPGMRKAR
+249 FHVDSPGMRKAQ
-261 WAEDRDEA
+261 WAEDGDEA
-269 TDQVDVEPMDRSDFI
+269 ASQVDVEPMDRSDFI
-284 RASKSLKGSQDIGNQ
+284 RASRRLKGSQDTGNQ

-308 GVDARLVCSL
+308 GVDARIVCSL

-323 ASSTAKPSNTPQKKP
+323 TSSTAKPNNTPQKKP

-348 DTDPDKPSASEASDN
+348 DTDPDRPSASDASDN
-363 SIATSRTIGKIPS
+363 SITTSRTIGKIPS
-376 ARRRLGQPSF
+376 ARRRLGQPTF
-386 NTSPAST
+386 NSSPAAT
-393 AAPPP
+393 PAPPS
-398 KEKKP
+398 KERKP
-403 PVRRLAYPVFWVEAF
+403 AVRKLTYPVFWVEAF

-492 ICWWKRT
+492 IRWWRKT
-499 MRFFQRRGLVLDRDQ
+499 MRFFQRRGLVHDRDQ
-514 VEDAELVQK
+514 VEDAELAQK

-564 AGTAAKPRMEAVFRR
+564 AGTAARPRMEAVFRR
-579 RNVLVCR
+579 RDVLVCR

-607 VVSRRPVGG
+607 VVSRRPMGG

-626 EDGASKAVTAL
+626 EDGSNKAVTAL

-643 ELYLPPPV
+643 ELYVPPPV

-683 TKDAARFLRVDCVD
+683 TKDAARFLKVDCVD

-710 AVTEGG
+710 AVIEGAV
-716 IVPSVYA
+716 VPGVYA

-728 VIGGLEWE
+728 VVEGLEWE
-736 AELEVSRQRSVQA
+736 AELEVSRQRSAQA

-766 RMYGNTGKSV
+766 RMYGDGGKGG
-776 SGGDAEGKDENAGV
+776 GGDAEAERGNAGSKEKPSKGSLPTGSDV
-790 AGEQSGG
+790 EDQ
-797 NLAAVVP
+797 
-804 DENSEED
+804 D

-820 YTLDELIASST
+820 YNIDELIASSAKAST
-831 KTSSKNSLARK
+831 KKSLPRK
-842 KRRKVDDSDEEEI
+842 KRKVDDSDEEEI
-855 LADDDSEGDVG
+855 LGDEDSEGDAG
-866 DPLSQD
+866 DRLSQD
-872 PDAEYSGGGGGGF
+872 PDADYDGGGGGGGGF
-885 FPDDSGNADL
+885 LPDDGGNADQ

-900 AGEGGGFFNHED
+900 AGEGGGFFGNGD
-912 GEGEGEGDGGG
+912 GEGEDGGGG

-932 ALGGGGFLARD
+932 DMGGGGFLAED
-943 DGAGDGG
+943 DGDGDGG
-950 FEAENLQGGGFFPE
+950 FEAESLQGGGGFLPD
-964 ASEQQYESVR
+964 ASEQPDESVR
-974 EESKGEAIENEGSTN
+974 EEGRGEPIRNDGSTN
-989 SYESPEHQHTT
+989 LSESSQQQHAT
-1000 SNVPTPNA
+1000 SNVPNPNA
-1008 DDPEPPTRPPI
+1008 HDLQAPIRPTI
-1019 ALSETNATAQE
+1019 ALSETSALAQE
-1030 DTGIK
+1030 DTGAK
-1035 DPATQSASLTTD
+1035 DATSQSASLPTD
-1047 NPKGPTRQEE
+1047 HAKDPPHEE
-1057 KPSAKN
+1057 AEPSAENDDTTKEKREES
-1063 NAAEEKAEEER
+1063 AEE
-1074 GRGGGGGGGGA
+1074 GG
-1085 EESSSEDQGSLLS
+1085 EESQSEDRGSLLS